1 MPNGGHSKVFFYQNN
16 KVFIVIIIISKK
28 TVGFFFALTKDLNFI
43 RVGISYTTFFGK
55 SSRIMMRMCE
65 SRRMIIDFCT
75 SSHLIT
81 LIMPVG
87 PDVTSWLNATLSL
100 CWVSTSQASAFP
112 PIPIS
117 EDQQE

>member
-112 PIPIS
+112 LIPIS